1 MLGNVALSEALRW
14 TKLSQQCFM
23 ASVYRQNTA
32 GPDFDETSPSEEWRG
47 RVYATKQVE
56 TYAIEEAG

>member
-32 GPDFDETSPSEEWRG
+32 GPDFDETSPSGVAGTSIWI
-47 RVYATKQVE
+47 VITVITKF
-56 TYAIEEAG
+56 Y